1 MEGQRPRL
9 PVFVEIHKRGIA
21 RQKAEQ
27 ADKKRREEEDREFWK
42 KKGMVDHQHDLS
54 DEDTDRGDSDS
65 DSDYG
70 GGKKNHTN
78 RKYKIKTRKYTMKTR
93 KNKSKN
99 KKSKKKWSLKYKKS
113 INCKRP
119 RGFSQRQ
126 YCKYGRKKS

>member
-1 MEGQRPRL
+1 MQAQESRRL
-9 PVFVEIHKRGIA
+9 PIFEAIHRKGIA

-27 ADKKRREEEDREFWK
+27 ADKERREEEDRTYWRDRGK
-42 KKGMVDHQHDLS
+42 MIDHNLNNSQYS

-65 DSDYG
+65 DG
-70 GGKKNHTN
+70 GGKKNH
-78 RKYKIKTRKYTMKTR
+78 TMKTR

-99 KKSKKKWSLKYKKS
+99 KKSKKRWSLKYKKS
-113 INCKRP
+113 INCNRP

>member
-1 MEGQRPRL
+1 MEGQRSRL
-9 PVFVEIHKRGIA
+9 PVFVAIHKKGIA
-21 RQKAEQ
+21 QQKAEQ
-27 ADKKRREEEDREFWK
+27 EDKEKIEEENRNFWI

-54 DEDTDRGDSDS
+54 DEDTDRGNSDDS

-78 RKYKIKTRKYTMKTR
+78 RKYKIKTRK
-93 KNKSKN
+93 NKSKN
-99 KKSKKKWSLKYKKS
+99 KKSKNRWSLKYKKS

-126 YCKYGRKKS
+126 YCNYGRKKSYRK

>member
-9 PVFVEIHKRGIA
+9 PVFVEIHQRGIA

-27 ADKKRREEEDREFWK
+27 ADKERREEEDRTYWR
-42 KKGMVDHQHDLS
+42 
-54 DEDTDRGDSDS
+54 DRGKIDHNLDNSKYSDHETDSDS
-65 DSDYG
+65 G

-78 RKYKIKTRKYTMKTR
+78 KKYTMKMR
-93 KNKSKN
+93 KN
-99 KKSKKKWSLKYKKS
+99 KKSKKRWSLKYKKS
-113 INCKRP
+113 INCNRP